1 MVNFYETLLKPI
13 LTNQIIVD
21 WISPIITG
29 LIIVIIPALIAKF
42 FKNKNLIKNI
52 NFVNNKIIDTIRPF
66 IIQRIEIDSKFIS
79 NIRNAI
85 IKENNIK
92 EKYIYNELDIRNK
105 LLLDIS
111 ETRFLKENE
120 KKSLIEFTYHIFEN
134 YNENQINCKIN
145 NEEILEKKQQNLLI
159 KLNVI
164 IMIISLFTMLIVYI
178 ITPEIE
184 KIENNIIVIM
194 SMVALILS
202 FASFFSIS
210 LFDVNGFIHIS
221 DNVYES
227 LLSYKK
233 AFKTYK
239 KNLDKIKNKYNK
251 K

>member
-1 MVNFYETLLKPI
+1 
-13 LTNQIIVD
+13 
-21 WISPIITG
+21 
-29 LIIVIIPALIAKF
+29 
-42 FKNKNLIKNI
+42 
-52 NFVNNKIIDTIRPF
+52 
-66 IIQRIEIDSKFIS
+66 
-79 NIRNAI
+79 
-85 IKENNIK
+85 
-92 EKYIYNELDIRNK
+92 
-105 LLLDIS
+105 
-111 ETRFLKENE
+111 
-120 KKSLIEFTYHIFEN
+120 
-134 YNENQINCKIN
+134 
-145 NEEILEKKQQNLLI
+145 
-159 KLNVI
+159 
-164 IMIISLFTMLIVYI
+164 MIISLFTMLIVYI